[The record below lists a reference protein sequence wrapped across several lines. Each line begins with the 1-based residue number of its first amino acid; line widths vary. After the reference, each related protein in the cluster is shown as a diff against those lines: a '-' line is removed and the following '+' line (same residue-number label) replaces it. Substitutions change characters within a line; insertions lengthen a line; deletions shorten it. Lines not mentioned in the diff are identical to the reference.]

1 MTIKYKFWLSQKS
14 LGLMVMGL
22 ALVGLIAL
30 HPYHVSIA
38 EIHQNPESGKLEITI
53 QAIPED
59 LIKVLQEQSVN
70 KLHIGEARESQ
81 LADSLL
87 AGYLKANFLLRANER
102 AIDVYYLGKEVFPD
116 AFWCYL
122 ESDSL
127 SEMNTLQITNTILI
141 ELNPTQMNIVHI
153 FIGKEKRTAYLNH
166 DMQSKVVNI
175 NN

>member
-1 MTIKYKFWLSQKS
+1 MTIKYKFWLSQKP
-14 LGLMVMGL
+14 LGLMVIVIV
-22 ALVGLIAL
+22 LVGLIAL
-30 HPYHVSIA
+30 HPYHVSIT

-59 LIKVLQEQSVN
+59 LINVIQEQSVN
-70 KLHIGEARESQ
+70 KLYIGEARESQ

-87 AGYLKANFLLRANER
+87 ARYLKANFSLQANDK
-102 AIDVYYLGKEVFPD
+102 AVDVYYLGKEVFLD

-127 SEMNTLQITNTILI
+127 PEMNTLQIKNTILT
-141 ELNPTQMNIVHI
+141 ELNPTQTNIVHV
-153 FIGKEKRTAYLNH
+153 FIGKEKRTAYLSR
-166 DMQSKVVNI
+166 DTQSKVLNI